1 MDVMDHSLFI
11 FTNRPCTQNSLF
23 MNTVNG
29 AQATVYI
36 LCAENSCD
44 ELSGFGKVH
53 DIPHQ

>member
-1 MDVMDHSLFI
+1 MKAFSIVCKNF
-11 FTNRPCTQNSLF
+11 LF

-29 AQATVYI
+29 VQTSVYI

-44 ELSGFGKVH
+44 ESSGSGKVH